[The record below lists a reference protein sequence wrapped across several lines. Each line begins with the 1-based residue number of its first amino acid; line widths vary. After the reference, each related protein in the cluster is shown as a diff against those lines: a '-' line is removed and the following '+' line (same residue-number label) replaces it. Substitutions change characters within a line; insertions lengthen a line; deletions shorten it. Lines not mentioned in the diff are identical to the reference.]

1 MTGKEF
7 YKSTFDEVKVSDYM
21 LTRLMVMDGENLVY
35 EKSYGFLY
43 HIAKA
48 IVAFVGVLA
57 ASGTLFSVPLL

>member
-7 YKSTFDEVKVSDYM
+7 YKSTFDEVQVSDYM
-21 LTRLMVMDGENLVY
+21 MTKLMVMSNGNPVY
-35 EKSYGFLY
+35 EKNYGFLY

-57 ASGTLFSVPLL
+57 ASGTLFSVSLL